1 MRLGTITKRGG
12 TRNKGGFEMKK
23 INADEL
29 IKHIELL
36 IEIRTEMMAD
46 EPLDKHNTTVQ
57 LTFLR
62 AYEGI
67 IDEIKNMED
76 VQ

>member
-1 MRLGTITKRGG
+1 
-12 TRNKGGFEMKK
+12 MKK
-23 INADEL
+23 IDADKL
-29 IKHIELL
+29 IKHLELL
-36 IEIRTEMMAD
+36 MEIRTEMMAD

-67 IDEIKNMED
+67 IDEIKNMEAL
-76 VQ
+76 Q